1 MQVALKWQYGGAA
14 VLLVGAFA
22 VFAATHA
29 QPGASAASSR
39 QQQSQRSAASAAGAS
54 GHTQAVRTPT
64 VKPVA
69 ARTSTPTN
77 TITAMTLGSSVAMG
91 WDDKVGGGYLRRGFR
106 AAAAQSGNHY
116 VVVSRAQAGDWAGK
130 IMPGDYTDW
139 LNTVKPQIVVISW
152 GILDD
157 AHHKT
162 PVSSFRATIHEQ
174 IQMALARHM
183 VVFIVTPPVT
193 RASYTQYKTI
203 EPMYLNNEVQVARS
217 FHSPNVYVF
226 DVFDQMKGYIRVHHQ
241 TYVPYMAD
249 GWHPNTAGH
258 ALAGGLLAGDIMRQ
272 FGKTPVHFIQ

>member
-1 MQVALKWQYGGAA
+1 MGV
-14 VLLVGAFA
+14 FA
-22 VFAATHA
+22 VSEGIAVQQHAA
-29 QPGASAASSR
+29 
-39 QQQSQRSAASAAGAS
+39 SAASAAGKTPQSGAS
-54 GHTQAVRTPT
+54 ATTVRKTAPGKT
-64 VKPVA
+64 GRSSS
-69 ARTSTPTN
+69 ARTSAPDQS

-106 AAAAQSGNHY
+106 SARAQSGNHY
-116 VVVSRAQAGDWAGK
+116 VVASRAQAGDWANK
-130 IMPGDYTDW
+130 IMHGEYTDW

-162 PVSSFRATIHEQ
+162 PISSFRATIHEQ

-203 EPMYLNNEVQVARS
+203 EPMYLDNEVAVARS

-226 DVFDQMKGYIRVHHQ
+226 DVFDQMKGYIRAHHQ

-258 ALAGGLLAGDIMRQ
+258 ALAGWLFAEDIMRQ
-272 FGKTPVHFIQ
+272 FGKTPVHFIS